1 MALSRALLGISGVLP
16 RLLYRSGSGRL
27 GRTPIFACTCTGY
40 VTLRWDSSTTS
51 LPTGSPMMRQYDVVK
66 AAYRDHVVLFQVGSF
81 FEAFESD
88 AVRVSSALGIT
99 LTSRGSQHGR
109 PVPMAGFPQHNA
121 DV

>member
-1 MALSRALLGISGVLP
+1 MALTRALIGMSGVVP
-16 RLLYRSGSGRL
+16 RLFFRNGSGR
-27 GRTPIFACTCTGY
+27 PPNFACR
-40 VTLRWDSSTTS
+40 VTLLRWNASTTS
-51 LPTGSPMMRQYDVVK
+51 MPTGSPMMRQYDVVK

-88 AVRVSSALGIT
+88 AVRISSTLGIT